1 MTDALRRRDLSLEGF
16 LQLKAAFGQSLQA
29 GQEVRAPLPFASLI
43 RDRLLT
49 ALARGRDS
57 WDWSGLASVAREDAG
72 LPPRRT

>member
-1 MTDALRRRDLSLEGF
+1 
-16 LQLKAAFGQSLQA
+16 
-29 GQEVRAPLPFASLI
+29 
-43 RDRLLT
+43 LLT